1 MHVTD
6 IHTLYEFN
14 YWAHHRIFGVVKM
27 LSQEQF
33 TKNFGSSHG
42 GIQGTLSHS
51 MGAEEIWLKR
61 WQGINPTSFAKAED
75 YPTFDALAQHWET
88 VEHEMMDF
96 VHALKSDDDIRKTIV
111 YKDLKGNE
119 YSQLLWQIM
128 QHLVNHTTYHRG
140 QVVAML
146 RMLDVKPVGTDLIT
160 FYREKPQ
167 P

>member
-14 YWAHHRIFGVVKM
+14 YWAHHRILGVVKT
-27 LSQEQF
+27 LTQEQF
-33 TKNFGSSHG
+33 TRNFGSSHG
-42 GIQGTLSHS
+42 GIHGTLFHS

-61 WQGINPTSFAKAED
+61 WKGINPTTFAKPED
-75 YPTFDALAQHWET
+75 YPTFDALTRHWEM
-88 VEHEMMDF
+88 VEHDMMDF
-96 VHALKSDDDIRKTIV
+96 VRALKSEDDIRKTIT

-119 YSQLLWQIM
+119 YFQPLWQLM

-140 QVVAML
+140 QVVTML
-146 RMLDVKPVGTDLIT
+146 RLLDVKPVGTDLIT